1 MQYRYYHF
9 LYWLNVKHKNRMKKF
24 ILITIAMLV
33 TFKIQAQ
40 TGQTNKQAVALNKE
54 ICKIIKKNS
63 LFTDVLNWKDIE
75 TENKSLVFME
85 DDFSNEQMIY
95 DFYTKKLREIGD
107 KHSFF
112 ISSKKISE
120 ISNTAVVEHPQG
132 EYLGNGIGWIKVPRL
147 ITFDENK
154 DIQFADTIRSIIEK
168 IDTDNTITG
177 WIVDLRHN
185 GGGNMWPMIAGLNA
199 LIDDA
204 TAGYFVQGKLKV
216 PWSNNNGTIY
226 GKPKPIN
233 TYKIKNNK
241 VKIAV
246 LFDANT
252 GSSGEMTVVSFLG
265 LPNVKTFGQKS
276 AGYTTANSTFR
287 LSNGGQLLL
296 ARTYIMD
303 RTGKSYKGE
312 ITPDVTVPDLSN
324 TKNDN
329 VIKTAVEW
337 LSE

>member
-1 MQYRYYHF
+1 
-9 LYWLNVKHKNRMKKF
+9 MKQF
-24 ILITIAMLV
+24 IFITIAMLL

-40 TGQTNKQAVALNKE
+40 NGQTEKQAIALNKE
-54 ICKIIKKNS
+54 ISKIIKKNS
-63 LFTDVLNWKDIE
+63 LFSDSLNWKNIE
-75 TENKSLVFME
+75 AENKGLVYNDNNANNVE
-85 DDFSNEQMIY
+85 IIY

-112 ISSKKISE
+112 ISSKQINE
-120 ISNTAVVEHPQG
+120 ISKATVSELPQG
-132 EYLGNGIGWIKVPRL
+132 EYLGNGIGWVKVPRL
-147 ITFDENK
+147 MTFDENK

-204 TAGYFVQGKLKV
+204 TAGYFVQGKYKV
-216 PWSNNNGTIY
+216 PWSNKNGTIN

-246 LFDANT
+246 LFDSNT
-252 GSSGEMTVVSFLG
+252 GSSGEMTAVSFLG
-265 LPNVKTFGQKS
+265 LPNVKSFGQKS
-276 AGYTTANSTFR
+276 AGYTTANYTFR

-312 ITPDVTVPDLSN
+312 ITPDLMVPDLSN
-324 TKNDN
+324 TKNDS
-329 VIKTAVEW
+329 VIKTAIEW
-337 LSE
+337 LNQ

>member
-1 MQYRYYHF
+1 
-9 LYWLNVKHKNRMKKF
+9 MKQF
-24 ILITIAMLV
+24 IFFTMAMLV
-33 TFKIQAQ
+33 AFKIQAQ
-40 TGQTNKQAVALNKE
+40 NGQTEKQAIALNKE
-54 ICKIIKKNS
+54 IFKIIKKNS
-63 LFTDVLNWKDIE
+63 LFTDSLNWKNLE
-75 TENKSLVFME
+75 VENKALVYN
-85 DDFSNEQMIY
+85 DNNVNNEKIIY
-95 DFYTKKLREIGD
+95 DFYTKKLREIDD

-112 ISSKKISE
+112 ISSKQINE
-120 ISNTAVVEHPQG
+120 ISNATIAEIPQG
-132 EYLGNGIGWIKVPRL
+132 EYLGNGIGWVKVPRL
-147 ITFDENK
+147 MTFDENI

-204 TAGYFVQGKLKV
+204 TAGYFVQGKSKV
-216 PWSNNNGTIY
+216 PWSNKNGTIN

-252 GSSGEMTVVSFLG
+252 GSSGEMTAVSFLG
-265 LPNVKTFGQKS
+265 LPNVKSFGQKS
-276 AGYTTANSTFR
+276 AGYTTANYTFR

-296 ARTYIMD
+296 ARTYVMD
-303 RTGKSYKGE
+303 RTGESYKGE
-312 ITPDVTVPDLSN
+312 ITPDVVVSDLSN

-329 VIKTAVEW
+329 VIKTAIEW